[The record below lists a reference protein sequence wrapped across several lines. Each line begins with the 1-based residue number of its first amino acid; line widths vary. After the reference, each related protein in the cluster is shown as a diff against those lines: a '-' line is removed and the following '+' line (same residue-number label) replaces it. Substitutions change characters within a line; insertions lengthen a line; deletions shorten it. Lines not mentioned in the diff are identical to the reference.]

1 MDQHCNSL
9 INHNTQSNEQL
20 ISALKSDY
28 DVKLTDA
35 KMEVAVAHQ
44 EIERLKQKCKSALDR
59 ERARHKASFVKL
71 KKAHDQRIET
81 KNKRME
87 TMWEEMDG
95 MREIMYEMI
104 DEVQESKQ
112 LEKAAIMAATS
123 AQTRVS

>member
-1 MDQHCNSL
+1 MDRHCNSL

-20 ISALKSDY
+20 MSALKSDY
-28 DVKLTDA
+28 DVKLTNA

-81 KNKRME
+81 KN
-87 TMWEEMDG
+87 EEEV
-95 MREIMYEMI
+95 EI
-104 DEVQESKQ
+104 DD
-112 LEKAAIMAATS
+112 
-123 AQTRVS
+123 